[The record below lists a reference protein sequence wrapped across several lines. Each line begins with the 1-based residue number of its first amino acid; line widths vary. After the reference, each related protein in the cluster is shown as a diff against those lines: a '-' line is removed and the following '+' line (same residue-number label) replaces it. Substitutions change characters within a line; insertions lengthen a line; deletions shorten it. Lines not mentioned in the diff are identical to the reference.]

1 MSASAVLPA
10 FPPLQALLARV
21 SHEVRLRRAERGA
34 WRGAFWGAV
43 AAVVVVAFK
52 GALADAAVPAALIL
66 LLAAPIIEAVRSAC
80 RKVDPLTAAR
90 LADRRLGLSD
100 RVATA
105 VEWAG
110 QREKTAFSDALMADA
125 LAQVERVRSGSGGF
139 LQRAVPREARFLVV
153 PLIALAVL
161 VQAPPIPGPEDW
173 LQQLR
178 SGKSRDEAPSL
189 SLMDRLKAL
198 SGNLLQKNPFSTQEA
213 APANASDAKSATEAA
228 EFKDKAIAKQRSD
241 FSSFVKKGDERLRM
255 LERTDKLPDLQSDFA
270 SSKYKMLLRKSQE
283 LSSGNGPGQLSAA
296 KLSQILKEMERLG
309 KRNGDWSDDVNDGLQ
324 ALQEGQTEEAMEAM
338 ENALG
343 KIRDAEDRQRSSKAL
358 RGGRDAAEER
368 DAASSES
375 SSLSFNDA
383 DRRGGYSQAKG
394 GASKGAPTARLR
406 STPYDT
412 GVQGQR
418 GGRMPSYETQST
430 GRPGSLGMQLQYSG
444 EMGQYRRLMEDAIAR
459 EQVPR
464 DYHNQIRDY
473 FKSLNEQ

>member
-21 SHEVRLRRAERGA
+21 SHEVRLRRGERGA

-105 VEWAG
+105 VEWTG

-125 LAQVERVRSGSGGF
+125 LAQVERVGSGSGGF

-255 LERTDKLPDLQSDFA
+255 LER
-270 SSKYKMLLRKSQE
+270 
-283 LSSGNGPGQLSAA
+283 
-296 KLSQILKEMERLG
+296 
-309 KRNGDWSDDVNDGLQ
+309 
-324 ALQEGQTEEAMEAM
+324 
-338 ENALG
+338 
-343 KIRDAEDRQRSSKAL
+343 
-358 RGGRDAAEER
+358 
-368 DAASSES
+368 
-375 SSLSFNDA
+375 
-383 DRRGGYSQAKG
+383 
-394 GASKGAPTARLR
+394 
-406 STPYDT
+406 
-412 GVQGQR
+412 
-418 GGRMPSYETQST
+418 
-430 GRPGSLGMQLQYSG
+430 
-444 EMGQYRRLMEDAIAR
+444 
-459 EQVPR
+459 
-464 DYHNQIRDY
+464 
-473 FKSLNEQ
+473 